1 MVNVLIALDD
11 SPVSIRAAREAV
23 RLFSQTDS
31 RFFVINVATLPVPWV
46 GAAGFGAV
54 TPMVIQPHWLDAEV
68 AESADRTNG
77 GEADAEA
84 ARAADAADGAD
95 RIEDER
101 LVEAWAA
108 EAGVPHADV
117 EVRAGDAVIEI
128 CRAAEE
134 HDVDVIVV
142 GSHDKSALR
151 RLFDPSV
158 ASGVVRTTHRPVLVV
173 SGEPPTEH

>member
-54 TPMVIQPHWLDAEV
+54 TPMVIQPHWLDTEV
-68 AESADRTNG
+68 AAETDRG
-77 GEADAEA
+77 DDGDVRE
-84 ARAADAADGAD
+84 ARARDVADGAD
-95 RIEDER
+95 RIEDQR
-101 LVEAWAA
+101 LVEAWAE
-108 EAGVPHADV
+108 EAGVPAADV

-128 CRAAEE
+128 CRAADE

-158 ASGVVRTTHRPVLVV
+158 ASGVVRASHRPVLVV
-173 SGEPPTEH
+173 SGDPAADH